1 MRAFVDRL
9 EEGVATVL
17 LGEDESVTVNVPVAW
32 LPPGTA
38 EGMAL
43 QLDWRLDPEA
53 TAAAKAAT
61 QSLLDALG
69 NQP

>member
-9 EEGVATVL
+9 DDGMATLL
-17 LGEDESVTVNVPVAW
+17 LGDDESVTVTVPVAW
-32 LPPGTA
+32 LPAGTA
-38 EGMAL
+38 EGLVL

-53 TAAAKAAT
+53 TADAKAAT
-61 QSLLDALG
+61 KSLLDALG

>member
-9 EEGVATVL
+9 EDDLATLL
-17 LGEDESVTVNVPVAW
+17 LGEDESVTVTVPVAW
-32 LPPGTA
+32 LPEGAA
-38 EGMAL
+38 EGMVL

-61 QSLLDALG
+61 QFLLDTLG